1 MEILRQIQQIL
12 NDVPAEAWG
21 ELVNI
26 VVSAFIVSPVAL
38 AIKKWFSVDGEKK
51 MVALVMAGSV
61 LAAAGAYLM
70 SVPEFAPY
78 IILITGGLT
87 FATTQ
92 PVYYFFVKP
101 VFTRISA
108 WFAAEVAKAATQ
120 TEAQAAAVP
129 AEGLPISSKPKLIDD
144 FSN

>member
-1 MEILRQIQQIL
+1 MELLRQALQIL
-12 NDVPAEAWG
+12 NDVPSEAWG
-21 ELVNI
+21 ALIDI
-26 VVSAFIVSPVAL
+26 VVSAFLVSPLAL

-51 MVALVMAGSV
+51 MVGLVMFGSI
-61 LAAAGAYLM
+61 LAAGGAYLM
-70 SVPEFAPY
+70 SVPEFAPW

-101 VFTRISA
+101 LFTRLSA
-108 WFAAEVAKAATQ
+108 WFAEEVAKASLQ
-120 TEAQAAAVP
+120 TEAKAAAVP